1 MSNRRSKKVTGY
13 VNFPVDSKEYICN
26 GQGGL
31 FVELWV
37 IPTKGKWMNCC
48 GGQGITST
56 YGATLVGTNEKRNF
70 DNWNEVKKDHKL
82 PQRFYL
88 EEKLFPNKGNPDYD
102 YNSIPLYA
110 AILLGSTGWSGYS
123 QKKGNWRAS
132 FYDLN
137 RAGLILCDSLNKLYG
152 NKATLRLVTW
162 LDT

>member
-1 MSNRRSKKVTGY
+1 MSNRRSKKVTGC

-48 GGQGITST
+48 GGLGINSNF
-56 YGATLVGTNEKRNF
+56 YSTLVGTDKKANS
-70 DNWNEVKKDHKL
+70 DNWNEVKKNHKL

-88 EEKLFPNKGNPDYD
+88 EDELFPDLEEHVPESK
-102 YNSIPLYA
+102 PLYA
-110 AILLGSTGWSGYS
+110 AILLGSTGWSGVD
-123 QKKGNWRAS
+123 KKGNTWRAS

-137 RAGLILCDSLNKLYG
+137 SAGLILCNSVKKLYG